1 MNTVDCDYSEKI
13 IVNINCNFENIS
25 KGRCFVKIN
34 EKKKNKINYVSI
46 LSDQDLM
53 MVNVYYEYQE
63 IEKLVNFMVLNKNN
77 KKKIK
82 GFLEISDNLMV
93 NNSGYL
99 YVKNEMEITIK
110 SISWNIPII

>member
-1 MNTVDCDYSEKI
+1 
-13 IVNINCNFENIS
+13 
-25 KGRCFVKIN
+25 
-34 EKKKNKINYVSI
+34 
-46 LSDQDLM
+46 M

>member
-1 MNTVDCDYSEKI
+1 
-13 IVNINCNFENIS
+13 
-25 KGRCFVKIN
+25 
-34 EKKKNKINYVSI
+34 
-46 LSDQDLM
+46 M
-53 MVNVYYEYQE
+53 MVNVYYDYQE
-63 IEKLVNFMVLNKNN
+63 IEKLVNFIILNKNN

>member
-1 MNTVDCDYSEKI
+1 M
-13 IVNINCNFENIS
+13 
-25 KGRCFVKIN
+25 
-34 EKKKNKINYVSI
+34 KKKNKINSLSI
-46 LSDQDLM
+46 LSDQALM

-110 SISWNIPII
+110 SIS